1 MGAQRGNSESVLRF
15 QPMALTLLHSSPG
28 RRSSHHP
35 LPRSAADGFSLVEL
49 MIAVAIVGILTAIA
63 LPNLA
68 RQTDK
73 AKATEAKILASAAA
87 KEAQIAWSESGRD
100 GLNSWQSEQCPAA
113 TRQFSFSCA
122 ISSDTDARIT
132 ATGRSSSGGLAGQ
145 TITARVNPSQGGEI
159 LFCGTAQ
166 GLGPC

>member
-1 MGAQRGNSESVLRF
+1 
-15 QPMALTLLHSSPG
+15 MALTLLRSSPG
-28 RRSSHHP
+28 RHFSHRS
-35 LPRSAADGFSLVEL
+35 LPRSAAAGFSLVEL

-87 KEAQIAWSESGRD
+87 KEAQIAWSEGGRD
-100 GLNSWQSEQCPAA
+100 GLNTWQSEQCPAA
-113 TRQFSFSCA
+113 TRQFSFNCT
-122 ISSDTDARIT
+122 ITSDTDARIT
-132 ATGRSSSGGLAGQ
+132 GTGSSSSGGLAGK
-145 TITARVNPSQGGEI
+145 TITAKVNPSQGGEI

-166 GLGPC
+166 GLGSC

>member
-1 MGAQRGNSESVLRF
+1 MASTQLPVFPRRFSRDRLR
-15 QPMALTLLHSSPG
+15 P
-28 RRSSHHP
+28 
-35 LPRSAADGFSLVEL
+35 AAASGFSLVEL

-100 GLNSWQSEQCPAA
+100 GLNSWQSEQCPGS
-113 TRQFSFSCA
+113 TRQFSFTCSA
-122 ISSDTDARIT
+122 SSDTDARIT
-132 ATGRSSSGGLAGQ
+132 ATGSSSSGGLAGQ
-145 TITARVNPSQGGEI
+145 TITAKLNPSQGGEV

-166 GLGPC
+166 GLEGC